1 MLFRVSLSMP
11 ALVDRALG
19 LVILRVMYIQIFPF
33 FFLNILK
40 RSLIRQLG
48 REKNTNYVI
57 LKYILGKFENRFAAL
72 SLKNI
77 YLPESLKKLKNM

>member
-19 LVILRVMYIQIFPF
+19 LVILRVMYVQIFP

>member
-1 MLFRVSLSMP
+1 MP

-19 LVILRVMYIQIFPF
+19 LVILRVMYVQIFP